1 MPNRPNTLD
10 LAMVRAFVHT
20 CDTGSIT
27 RAAPEL
33 GYSQPGLSQRLQ
45 TLERVLGV
53 RLLVRE
59 PGGVHPT
66 EAGAAVLPHARSLL
80 ATADTMRQ
88 EATRASTPPA
98 SPDTTEPAP
107 DDP

>member
-1 MPNRPNTLD
+1 MLNRPKTLD

-20 CDTGSIT
+20 CDVGSIT

-45 TLERVLGV
+45 ALERVLGG

-66 EAGAAVLPHARSLL
+66 PAGAAALPHARDLL
-80 ATADTMRQ
+80 ATAETMR
-88 EATRASTPPA
+88 RAASRAHPRPGEPPA
-98 SPDTTEPAP
+98 E
-107 DDP
+107 DP